1 MTGNQ
6 QKSDH
11 RRIGTVIAITYTTAI
26 KIEQI
31 TTMNISPK
39 YDLSDIVKELGS
51 SNSAKASKA
60 AGPEGVFSA
69 ILSDL
74 AAAGITGKVA
84 AEVAEAV
91 ESGSTPLSSP
101 TNDLLAQLKA
111 MQGEASTAARDSAL
125 ESNSAIAATGL
136 LAELRELQGLRKE
149 NFESDAGKASQ
160 STIDRD
166 IAATSAQG
174 LIAFLQARLESS
186 GVAVQSDAAGKSQ
199 SSSTQLTSEKQSN
212 PFASLLTNDA
222 LRITKLKDSRAVLL
236 GPNAAIKLEDGAS
249 KLKDGASS
257 RVENKLGSL
266 LNQLSESAASKND
279 DSPEYWNRE
288 TARLLAEMGR
298 GNGASEFIPD
308 APSASAMHIE
318 ASNSAPTNASA
329 FSAQLASLNSAA
341 ANNATMVTDN
351 ASASSRASELSH
363 ASGLTRASELKNAV
377 ESTRSDS
384 NAHIQN
390 NKQVTT
396 TGIESAAVTYAQAQ
410 RPARFDNIGLLGQ
423 TATESQAMS
432 AHNAQA
438 VAQAKTEAGQANQP
452 LSAQRG
458 EQLAVSAAPIDA
470 HNAQAVAQAKTEA
483 GQANQPLSAQ
493 RGEQLAVS
501 AAPIDAHNAQAVAQA
516 KTEAGQANQ
525 PLSAQRGEQLAV
537 SAAPID
543 AHNAQ
548 AVAQAKT
555 EAGQANQPLS
565 AQRGEQLAVS
575 AAPIDAQLLEKAQQ
589 QRKALAS
596 SQEAGAIASTTKIKS
611 EINTAALKQQFANI
625 VVNEISTQSG
635 NVNSP
640 LQTNPLGTAFAPIV
654 NQAKQARDNSPLT
667 QESET
672 EINLQELELGVSQGT
687 NTKANEAANQ
697 RVSIANLPQG
707 IASRINPHL
716 AKGLGS
722 GPTKISISLFP
733 ENYGQ
738 VDVEF
743 VYSEEAG
750 LRVSLSSESAETTR
764 LLQSNSSGLRETLLG
779 NSLADVS
786 VDVNAHGQ
794 GKQEGSAENS
804 QGAAAARQIAGE
816 SATEGEPLKS
826 KATSDNSDGLD
837 TYV

>member
-1 MTGNQ
+1 
-6 QKSDH
+6 
-11 RRIGTVIAITYTTAI
+11 
-26 KIEQI
+26 
-31 TTMNISPK
+31 MNISSK

-432 AHNAQA
+432 ATNAQA
-438 VAQAKTEAGQANQP
+438 VAQAKTEAGQANQ
-452 LSAQRG
+452 Q
-458 EQLAVSAAPIDA
+458 
-470 HNAQAVAQAKTEA
+470 
-483 GQANQPLSAQ
+483 
-493 RGEQLAVS
+493 
-501 AAPIDAHNAQAVAQA
+501 
-516 KTEAGQANQ
+516 
-525 PLSAQRGEQLAV
+525 
-537 SAAPID
+537 
-543 AHNAQ
+543 
-548 AVAQAKT
+548 
-555 EAGQANQPLS
+555 LS

>member
-1 MTGNQ
+1 
-6 QKSDH
+6 
-11 RRIGTVIAITYTTAI
+11 
-26 KIEQI
+26 
-31 TTMNISPK
+31 MNISSK

-308 APSASAMHIE
+308 APSASAKHIE
-318 ASNSAPTNASA
+318 ASNSSPTNASA

-432 AHNAQA
+432 ATNAQA
-438 VAQAKTEAGQANQP
+438 VAQAKTEAGQANQ
-452 LSAQRG
+452 Q
-458 EQLAVSAAPIDA
+458 
-470 HNAQAVAQAKTEA
+470 
-483 GQANQPLSAQ
+483 
-493 RGEQLAVS
+493 
-501 AAPIDAHNAQAVAQA
+501 
-516 KTEAGQANQ
+516 
-525 PLSAQRGEQLAV
+525 
-537 SAAPID
+537 
-543 AHNAQ
+543 
-548 AVAQAKT
+548 
-555 EAGQANQPLS
+555 LS

>member
-1 MTGNQ
+1 
-6 QKSDH
+6 
-11 RRIGTVIAITYTTAI
+11 
-26 KIEQI
+26 
-31 TTMNISPK
+31 MNISSK

-308 APSASAMHIE
+308 APSASAKHIE

-432 AHNAQA
+432 ATNAQA
-438 VAQAKTEAGQANQP
+438 VAQAKTEAGQANQ
-452 LSAQRG
+452 Q
-458 EQLAVSAAPIDA
+458 
-470 HNAQAVAQAKTEA
+470 
-483 GQANQPLSAQ
+483 
-493 RGEQLAVS
+493 
-501 AAPIDAHNAQAVAQA
+501 
-516 KTEAGQANQ
+516 
-525 PLSAQRGEQLAV
+525 
-537 SAAPID
+537 
-543 AHNAQ
+543 
-548 AVAQAKT
+548 
-555 EAGQANQPLS
+555 LS

>member
-1 MTGNQ
+1 
-6 QKSDH
+6 
-11 RRIGTVIAITYTTAI
+11 
-26 KIEQI
+26 
-31 TTMNISPK
+31 MNISSK

-308 APSASAMHIE
+308 APSASAKHIE

-384 NAHIQN
+384 NAHIQS

-432 AHNAQA
+432 ATNAQA
-438 VAQAKTEAGQANQP
+438 VVQAKTEAGQANQ
-452 LSAQRG
+452 Q
-458 EQLAVSAAPIDA
+458 
-470 HNAQAVAQAKTEA
+470 
-483 GQANQPLSAQ
+483 
-493 RGEQLAVS
+493 
-501 AAPIDAHNAQAVAQA
+501 
-516 KTEAGQANQ
+516 
-525 PLSAQRGEQLAV
+525 
-537 SAAPID
+537 
-543 AHNAQ
+543 
-548 AVAQAKT
+548 
-555 EAGQANQPLS
+555 LS

>member
-1 MTGNQ
+1 
-6 QKSDH
+6 
-11 RRIGTVIAITYTTAI
+11 
-26 KIEQI
+26 
-31 TTMNISPK
+31 MNISSK

-432 AHNAQA
+432 ATNAQA

>member
-1 MTGNQ
+1 
-6 QKSDH
+6 
-11 RRIGTVIAITYTTAI
+11 
-26 KIEQI
+26 
-31 TTMNISPK
+31 MNISSK

-111 MQGEASTAARDSAL
+111 MQGEASAATRDGAL

-236 GPNAAIKLEDGAS
+236 GPNAAIKLKDGASKLEEGAS

-257 RVENKLGSL
+257 RIENKLGSL
-266 LNQLSESAASKND
+266 LNQLGGSTAAKND

-308 APSASAMHIE
+308 TPSASAKNIE
-318 ASNSAPTNASA
+318 ALNSAPTNASA

-341 ANNATMVTDN
+341 ANNATTITDN
-351 ASASSRASELSH
+351 ASALSRASELSR

-384 NAHIQN
+384 NAHTQN
-390 NKQVTT
+390 SKQVAA

-410 RPARFDNIGLLGQ
+410 RPARFDSTGLLGQ

-432 AHNAQA
+432 ATHAQA
-438 VAQAKTEAGQANQP
+438 IAQTKNEAGQANQ
-452 LSAQRG
+452 Q
-458 EQLAVSAAPIDA
+458 
-470 HNAQAVAQAKTEA
+470 
-483 GQANQPLSAQ
+483 
-493 RGEQLAVS
+493 
-501 AAPIDAHNAQAVAQA
+501 
-516 KTEAGQANQ
+516 
-525 PLSAQRGEQLAV
+525 
-537 SAAPID
+537 
-543 AHNAQ
+543 
-548 AVAQAKT
+548 
-555 EAGQANQPLS
+555 LS

-589 QRKALAS
+589 QRKALTS

-635 NVNSP
+635 SVNSP

-786 VDVNAHGQ
+786 VDVNAHAHGQ

-804 QGAAAARQIAGE
+804 QGTAAARQIAGE

>member
-1 MTGNQ
+1 
-6 QKSDH
+6 
-11 RRIGTVIAITYTTAI
+11 
-26 KIEQI
+26 
-31 TTMNISPK
+31 MNISSK

-111 MQGEASTAARDSAL
+111 MQGEASAAARDGAL

-236 GPNAAIKLEDGAS
+236 GPNAAIKL
-249 KLKDGASS
+249 KDGASS
-257 RVENKLGSL
+257 RIENKLGSL
-266 LNQLSESAASKND
+266 LNQLGGSTAAKND

-308 APSASAMHIE
+308 TPSASAKNIE
-318 ASNSAPTNASA
+318 ALNSAPTNASA

-341 ANNATMVTDN
+341 ANNATTITDN
-351 ASASSRASELSH
+351 ASALSRASELSR

-384 NAHIQN
+384 NAHTQN
-390 NKQVTT
+390 SKQVAA

-410 RPARFDNIGLLGQ
+410 RPARFDSTGLLGQ

-432 AHNAQA
+432 ATHAQA
-438 VAQAKTEAGQANQP
+438 IAQTKTEAGQANQ
-452 LSAQRG
+452 Q
-458 EQLAVSAAPIDA
+458 
-470 HNAQAVAQAKTEA
+470 
-483 GQANQPLSAQ
+483 
-493 RGEQLAVS
+493 
-501 AAPIDAHNAQAVAQA
+501 
-516 KTEAGQANQ
+516 
-525 PLSAQRGEQLAV
+525 
-537 SAAPID
+537 
-543 AHNAQ
+543 
-548 AVAQAKT
+548 
-555 EAGQANQPLS
+555 LS

-589 QRKALAS
+589 QRKALTS

-635 NVNSP
+635 SVNSP

-672 EINLQELELGVSQGT
+672 DINLQELELGVSQGT

-816 SATEGEPLKS
+816 SATEGEPLKN

>member
-1 MTGNQ
+1 
-6 QKSDH
+6 
-11 RRIGTVIAITYTTAI
+11 
-26 KIEQI
+26 
-31 TTMNISPK
+31 MNISSK

-308 APSASAMHIE
+308 APSASAKHIE

-432 AHNAQA
+432 A
-438 VAQAKTEAGQANQP
+438 T
-452 LSAQRG
+452 
-458 EQLAVSAAPIDA
+458 
-470 HNAQAVAQAKTEA
+470 
-483 GQANQPLSAQ
+483 
-493 RGEQLAVS
+493 
-501 AAPIDAHNAQAVAQA
+501 
-516 KTEAGQANQ
+516 
-525 PLSAQRGEQLAV
+525 
-537 SAAPID
+537 
-543 AHNAQ
+543 NAQ

>member
-1 MTGNQ
+1 
-6 QKSDH
+6 
-11 RRIGTVIAITYTTAI
+11 
-26 KIEQI
+26 
-31 TTMNISPK
+31 MNISSK

-249 KLKDGASS
+249 S

-432 AHNAQA
+432 ATNAQA
-438 VAQAKTEAGQANQP
+438 VAQAKTEAGQANQ
-452 LSAQRG
+452 Q
-458 EQLAVSAAPIDA
+458 
-470 HNAQAVAQAKTEA
+470 
-483 GQANQPLSAQ
+483 
-493 RGEQLAVS
+493 
-501 AAPIDAHNAQAVAQA
+501 
-516 KTEAGQANQ
+516 
-525 PLSAQRGEQLAV
+525 
-537 SAAPID
+537 
-543 AHNAQ
+543 
-548 AVAQAKT
+548 
-555 EAGQANQPLS
+555 LS

>member
-1 MTGNQ
+1 
-6 QKSDH
+6 
-11 RRIGTVIAITYTTAI
+11 
-26 KIEQI
+26 
-31 TTMNISPK
+31 MNISSK

-149 NFESDAGKASQ
+149 YFESDAGKASQ

-308 APSASAMHIE
+308 APSASAKHIE

-432 AHNAQA
+432 ATNAQA
-438 VAQAKTEAGQANQP
+438 VAQAKTEAGQANQ
-452 LSAQRG
+452 Q
-458 EQLAVSAAPIDA
+458 
-470 HNAQAVAQAKTEA
+470 
-483 GQANQPLSAQ
+483 
-493 RGEQLAVS
+493 
-501 AAPIDAHNAQAVAQA
+501 
-516 KTEAGQANQ
+516 
-525 PLSAQRGEQLAV
+525 
-537 SAAPID
+537 
-543 AHNAQ
+543 
-548 AVAQAKT
+548 
-555 EAGQANQPLS
+555 LS

>member
-1 MTGNQ
+1 
-6 QKSDH
+6 
-11 RRIGTVIAITYTTAI
+11 
-26 KIEQI
+26 
-31 TTMNISPK
+31 MNISSK

-111 MQGEASTAARDSAL
+111 MQGEASAAARDGAL

-236 GPNAAIKLEDGAS
+236 GPNAAIKLKDGAS

-257 RVENKLGSL
+257 RIENKLGSL
-266 LNQLSESAASKND
+266 LNQLGGSTAAKND

-308 APSASAMHIE
+308 TPSASAKNIE
-318 ASNSAPTNASA
+318 ALNSAPTNASA

-341 ANNATMVTDN
+341 ANNATTITDN
-351 ASASSRASELSH
+351 ASALSRASELSR

-384 NAHIQN
+384 NAHTQN
-390 NKQVTT
+390 SKQVAA

-410 RPARFDNIGLLGQ
+410 RPARFDSTGLLGQ

-432 AHNAQA
+432 ATHAQA
-438 VAQAKTEAGQANQP
+438 IAQTKTEAGQANQ
-452 LSAQRG
+452 Q
-458 EQLAVSAAPIDA
+458 
-470 HNAQAVAQAKTEA
+470 
-483 GQANQPLSAQ
+483 
-493 RGEQLAVS
+493 
-501 AAPIDAHNAQAVAQA
+501 
-516 KTEAGQANQ
+516 
-525 PLSAQRGEQLAV
+525 
-537 SAAPID
+537 
-543 AHNAQ
+543 
-548 AVAQAKT
+548 
-555 EAGQANQPLS
+555 LS

-589 QRKALAS
+589 QRKALTSSQEAGAIASTTKIKSEINTAARFDSTGLLGQTATESQAMSATHAQAIAQTKTEAGQANQQLSAQRGEQLAVSAAPIDAQLLEKAQQQRKALTS

-635 NVNSP
+635 SVNSP

-672 EINLQELELGVSQGT
+672 DINLQELELGVSQGT
-687 NTKANEAANQ
+687 NTKASEVANQ

-804 QGAAAARQIAGE
+804 QGTAAARQIAGE

>member
-31 TTMNISPK
+31 TTMNISSK

-308 APSASAMHIE
+308 APSASAKHIE

-432 AHNAQA
+432 ATNAQA
-438 VAQAKTEAGQANQP
+438 VAQAKTG
-452 LSAQRG
+452 
-458 EQLAVSAAPIDA
+458 
-470 HNAQAVAQAKTEA
+470 
-483 GQANQPLSAQ
+483 
-493 RGEQLAVS
+493 
-501 AAPIDAHNAQAVAQA
+501 
-516 KTEAGQANQ
+516 AGQANQ

>member
-1 MTGNQ
+1 
-6 QKSDH
+6 
-11 RRIGTVIAITYTTAI
+11 
-26 KIEQI
+26 
-31 TTMNISPK
+31 MNISSK

-111 MQGEASTAARDSAL
+111 MQGEASAAARDGAL
-125 ESNSAIAATGL
+125 E
-136 LAELRELQGLRKE
+136 
-149 NFESDAGKASQ
+149 SQ

-236 GPNAAIKLEDGAS
+236 GPNAASKLEEGASKLKGGASKLEDGAS
-249 KLKDGASS
+249 N
-257 RVENKLGSL
+257 RIENKLGSL
-266 LNQLSESAASKND
+266 LNQLGGSTAAKND

-308 APSASAMHIE
+308 TPSASAKNIE
-318 ASNSAPTNASA
+318 ALNSAPTNASA

-341 ANNATMVTDN
+341 ANNATTITDN
-351 ASASSRASELSH
+351 ASALSRTSELSR

-384 NAHIQN
+384 NAHTQN
-390 NKQVTT
+390 SKQVAA

-410 RPARFDNIGLLGQ
+410 RPARFDSTGLLGQ

-432 AHNAQA
+432 ATHAQA
-438 VAQAKTEAGQANQP
+438 IAQTKNEAGQANQ
-452 LSAQRG
+452 Q
-458 EQLAVSAAPIDA
+458 
-470 HNAQAVAQAKTEA
+470 
-483 GQANQPLSAQ
+483 
-493 RGEQLAVS
+493 
-501 AAPIDAHNAQAVAQA
+501 
-516 KTEAGQANQ
+516 
-525 PLSAQRGEQLAV
+525 
-537 SAAPID
+537 
-543 AHNAQ
+543 
-548 AVAQAKT
+548 
-555 EAGQANQPLS
+555 LS

-589 QRKALAS
+589 QRKALTS

-635 NVNSP
+635 SVNSP

-672 EINLQELELGVSQGT
+672 DINLQELELGVSQGT
-687 NTKANEAANQ
+687 NTKASEVANQ

-707 IASRINPHL
+707 IASRINPRL

-804 QGAAAARQIAGE
+804 QGTAAARQIAGE
-816 SATEGEPLKS
+816 SATEGEPLKN

>member
-1 MTGNQ
+1 
-6 QKSDH
+6 
-11 RRIGTVIAITYTTAI
+11 
-26 KIEQI
+26 
-31 TTMNISPK
+31 MNISSK

-186 GVAVQSDAAGKSQ
+186 GVAVQPDAAGKSQ

-308 APSASAMHIE
+308 APSASAKHIE

-341 ANNATMVTDN
+341 NNAATITDK
-351 ASASSRASELSH
+351 ASA
-363 ASGLTRASELKNAV
+363 LTRASELKSVV
-377 ESTRSDS
+377 ESTRSES
-384 NAHIQN
+384 NAHTQN
-390 NKQVTT
+390 SKQISATA
-396 TGIESAAVTYAQAQ
+396 IESAAVSYAQAQ

-432 AHNAQA
+432 ATNAQA
-438 VAQAKTEAGQANQP
+438 VAQAKTEAGQANQ
-452 LSAQRG
+452 Q
-458 EQLAVSAAPIDA
+458 
-470 HNAQAVAQAKTEA
+470 
-483 GQANQPLSAQ
+483 
-493 RGEQLAVS
+493 
-501 AAPIDAHNAQAVAQA
+501 
-516 KTEAGQANQ
+516 
-525 PLSAQRGEQLAV
+525 
-537 SAAPID
+537 
-543 AHNAQ
+543 
-548 AVAQAKT
+548 
-555 EAGQANQPLS
+555 LS

>member
-1 MTGNQ
+1 
-6 QKSDH
+6 
-11 RRIGTVIAITYTTAI
+11 
-26 KIEQI
+26 
-31 TTMNISPK
+31 MNISSK

-149 NFESDAGKASQ
+149 YFESDAGKASQ

-249 KLKDGASS
+249 KLKEGASKLEEGAGKLKDGASN

-308 APSASAMHIE
+308 APSASAKHIE

-384 NAHIQN
+384 NAHIQS

-410 RPARFDNIGLLGQ
+410 RTARFDNIGLLGQ

-432 AHNAQA
+432 ATNAQA
-438 VAQAKTEAGQANQP
+438 VVQAKTEAGQANQQ

-458 EQLAVSAAPIDA
+458 EQLAVSAA
-470 HNAQAVAQAKTEA
+470 
-483 GQANQPLSAQ
+483 L
-493 RGEQLAVS
+493 
-501 AAPIDAHNAQAVAQA
+501 
-516 KTEAGQANQ
+516 
-525 PLSAQRGEQLAV
+525 
-537 SAAPID
+537 
-543 AHNAQ
+543 
-548 AVAQAKT
+548 
-555 EAGQANQPLS
+555 
-565 AQRGEQLAVS
+565 
-575 AAPIDAQLLEKAQQ
+575 IDAQLLEKAQQ

>member
-1 MTGNQ
+1 
-6 QKSDH
+6 
-11 RRIGTVIAITYTTAI
+11 
-26 KIEQI
+26 
-31 TTMNISPK
+31 MNISSK

-308 APSASAMHIE
+308 APSASAKHIE

-432 AHNAQA
+432 ATNAQA
-438 VAQAKTEAGQANQP
+438 VAQAKTEAGQANQ
-452 LSAQRG
+452 Q
-458 EQLAVSAAPIDA
+458 
-470 HNAQAVAQAKTEA
+470 
-483 GQANQPLSAQ
+483 
-493 RGEQLAVS
+493 
-501 AAPIDAHNAQAVAQA
+501 
-516 KTEAGQANQ
+516 
-525 PLSAQRGEQLAV
+525 
-537 SAAPID
+537 
-543 AHNAQ
+543 
-548 AVAQAKT
+548 
-555 EAGQANQPLS
+555 LS

-654 NQAKQARDNSPLT
+654 NQAKQARHNSPLT

>member
-1 MTGNQ
+1 
-6 QKSDH
+6 
-11 RRIGTVIAITYTTAI
+11 
-26 KIEQI
+26 
-31 TTMNISPK
+31 MNISSK

-249 KLKDGASS
+249 KLKDGASKLKDGASKLKDGASS

-308 APSASAMHIE
+308 APSASAKHIE

-432 AHNAQA
+432 ATNAQA
-438 VAQAKTEAGQANQP
+438 VAQAKTEAGQANQ
-452 LSAQRG
+452 Q
-458 EQLAVSAAPIDA
+458 
-470 HNAQAVAQAKTEA
+470 
-483 GQANQPLSAQ
+483 
-493 RGEQLAVS
+493 
-501 AAPIDAHNAQAVAQA
+501 
-516 KTEAGQANQ
+516 
-525 PLSAQRGEQLAV
+525 
-537 SAAPID
+537 
-543 AHNAQ
+543 
-548 AVAQAKT
+548 
-555 EAGQANQPLS
+555 LS

-589 QRKALAS
+589 QRNALAS

>member
-1 MTGNQ
+1 
-6 QKSDH
+6 
-11 RRIGTVIAITYTTAI
+11 
-26 KIEQI
+26 
-31 TTMNISPK
+31 MNISSK

-111 MQGEASTAARDSAL
+111 MQGEASAAARDGAL

-236 GPNAAIKLEDGAS
+236 GPNAAIKLKDGAS

-257 RVENKLGSL
+257 RIENKLGSL
-266 LNQLSESAASKND
+266 LNQLGGSTAAKND

-308 APSASAMHIE
+308 TPSASAKNIE
-318 ASNSAPTNASA
+318 ALNSAPTNASA

-341 ANNATMVTDN
+341 ANNATTITDN
-351 ASASSRASELSH
+351 ASALSRASELSR

-384 NAHIQN
+384 NAHTQN
-390 NKQVTT
+390 SKQVAA

-410 RPARFDNIGLLGQ
+410 RPARFDSTGLLGQ

-432 AHNAQA
+432 ATHAQA
-438 VAQAKTEAGQANQP
+438 IAQTKTEAGQANQ
-452 LSAQRG
+452 Q
-458 EQLAVSAAPIDA
+458 
-470 HNAQAVAQAKTEA
+470 
-483 GQANQPLSAQ
+483 
-493 RGEQLAVS
+493 
-501 AAPIDAHNAQAVAQA
+501 
-516 KTEAGQANQ
+516 
-525 PLSAQRGEQLAV
+525 
-537 SAAPID
+537 
-543 AHNAQ
+543 
-548 AVAQAKT
+548 
-555 EAGQANQPLS
+555 LS

-589 QRKALAS
+589 QRKALTS

-635 NVNSP
+635 SVNSP

-672 EINLQELELGVSQGT
+672 DINLQELELGVSQGT
-687 NTKANEAANQ
+687 NTKASEVANQ

-816 SATEGEPLKS
+816 SATEGEPLKN